1 MKSRLPINH
10 KTMRRAITL
19 SIIQMCCA
27 STQHIYAISPITQT
41 KATNVADS
49 VGTYQADS
57 IGAYQADSIGAYQV
71 DSIQPAHNKGLIKK
85 VIGYFRDSNK
95 PKSNK
100 KVDFGFVPGPNY
112 SGTTGLGLGFLG
124 TATYSADHNDATL
137 PRSNAS
143 IYSNMT
149 TKGFFMVG
157 LRGNHIFPHQRF
169 QLDYKLNLSTFS
181 TSYWGIGYAENDD
194 DNNETDYRR
203 NRINAMARFMCKL
216 APNTYIG
223 PLVSYRV
230 IQAKGVKLAPNTY
243 IGPFVNY
250 RVTQASDVNEDFSY
264 LWQGQDKTIRA
275 YTAGL
280 SFTYDSRDFM
290 LNASRGV
297 FLQIDQ
303 TFTPRCFGNGQYN
316 FSSTEATFATYG
328 RLWKGAIIAGEL
340 HGLFNYGNTPW
351 ALLAEVGSNDRMRGY
366 YEGRYR
372 DKNIIE
378 GQLELRQ
385 HIKGRNGVVAWVALA
400 NAFPDFDHMAW
411 RHTLPN
417 AGVGYRWEF
426 KKRINIRIDYG
437 FTRKGGGFIFNI
449 NEAF

>member
-57 IGAYQADSIGAYQV
+57 IGAYQADSIGTNQV

-124 TATYSADHNDATL
+124 TATYSSDHNDAQRY

-230 IQAKGVKLAPNTY
+230 IQAKGVKSEY
-243 IGPFVNY
+243 
-250 RVTQASDVNEDFSY
+250 QH

-400 NAFPDFDHMAW
+400 NAFPDFDHIAW